1 MGVIPMQRIVI
12 CLSLRSSFTLL
23 SFAQAVVQENAPSVM
38 QSTTS
43 ATTGFDKLQF
53 LRSSWLM

>member
-1 MGVIPMQRIVI
+1 MQRIVI

-23 SFAQAVVQENAPSVM
+23 SFAQAVEQENSPSVT